1 MNRIVPETLYDFRF
15 VSAPMFSPGGKNA
28 AFLVKYADK
37 EKNGYGGD
45 IWLRDSG
52 SGKIRRLTGGG
63 DVMSY
68 LWDEDGTIL
77 FPANRTAEERKLAA
91 SGEETTGYYRL
102 NPAGGEALPAFRI
115 PARVSN
121 LMPLGG
127 GVYAATYMH
136 DRALDALE
144 GLTGAARSEKLAEIR
159 DKGYYEITDYPFWN
173 NGRGV
178 TSGTRGGLG
187 LFNAASGEWK
197 TLCDADFEV
206 RGADFGDG
214 YILFTGAPV
223 TNRRAPFGGDGVYVY
238 DLTDGTTRCLM
249 QPGEMK
255 LSMAKV
261 WGDEILL
268 TLSEPVEWGVGRY
281 PDFYLMNPRTGEKRL
296 LAEYEAAAGHG
307 GAGSDARFGGG
318 QGAKAVGD
326 KFYFLTIVEDGAYLR
341 TLDRRGHIS
350 ALLTPD
356 GSCDSFDVCGEDVLT
371 CGMYDNR
378 LSDLYLNGERIT
390 DFGDTGKYSLS
401 VPERCDIVSDGWP
414 IHGWVMKPVGYAP
427 GMRCPA
433 ILNIHG
439 GPRSIFGL
447 PFYHE
452 MQVWANA
459 GYFVFYCNP
468 RGSDGRGNEF
478 GDVSGKYGTIDY
490 DDLMR
495 FTDHVLAAY
504 PDIDPQ
510 RVGVTGGSYGGFM
523 TNWIVGHTDR
533 FAAAASQRSIAN
545 WTVYE
550 YTSDI
555 GLDFVKMDL
564 RANTDENF
572 EGMLAQSPLFFAKNC
587 KTPILF
593 IHSDH
598 DHRCWMSE
606 GISMFTA
613 VKKAG
618 CDAKLCLFR
627 DENHELSRSGKPKN
641 RISRMRE
648 ILGWMD
654 KYLKREEA

>member
-1 MNRIVPETLYDFRF
+1 MKKIIPESLYDFRF
-15 VSAPMFSPGGKNA
+15 VSAPSFSPDGSLFSFMLKR
-28 AFLVKYADK
+28 ADR
-37 EKNGYGGD
+37 EKNGYSGD
-45 IWLRDSG
+45 IWLGDR
-52 SGKIRRLTGGG
+52 SGKQRRLTAAG
-63 DVMSY
+63 DAMGYV
-68 LWDEDGTIL
+68 WDSDGTIL
-77 FPANRTAEERKLAA
+77 FAAARTPEEKQQFA
-91 SGEETTGYYRL
+91 SGEEMTFYYRID
-102 NPAGGEALPAFRI
+102 PAGGEAIAAFCV
-115 PARVSN
+115 PARVTN
-121 LMPLGG
+121 LIPLGG
-127 GVYAATYMH
+127 GQYACTYMH

-144 GLTGAARSEKLAEIR
+144 GLTGAERREKLAEIR
-159 DKGYYEITDYPFWN
+159 DAGYYQITDYPFWN

-187 LFNAASGEWK
+187 IYDAANGEWK
-197 TLCDADFEV
+197 TLCDPDFEV
-206 RGADFGDG
+206 RSVDAGEGFL
-214 YILFTGAPV
+214 LFTGAQV
-223 TNRRAPFGGDGVYVY
+223 THRRASFGGDGVYTY
-238 DLTDGTTRCLM
+238 DLTTGETRCLL
-249 QPGEMK
+249 QGGEMD
-255 LSMAKV
+255 LGMAKV
-261 WGDEILL
+261 WGNEILL
-268 TLSEPVEWGVGRY
+268 TLAENVEWGVGSY
-281 PDFYLMNPRTGEKRL
+281 PDFWLMDRFTGEKRL
-296 LAEYEAAAGHG
+296 LARYEAAAGHG
-307 GAGSDARFGGG
+307 GAGSDARFGAGRG
-318 QGAKAVGD
+318 TKAVGD
-326 KFYFLTIVEDGAYLR
+326 QFYFLTIVEDGAYLR
-341 TLDRRGHIS
+341 RIDRAGNIS
-350 ALLTPD
+350 GLLTPD
-356 GSCDSFDVCGEDVLT
+356 GSCDAFDIFGEEILT

-378 LSDLYLNGERIT
+378 LSELYLNGVRIT
-390 DFGDTGKYSLS
+390 DFGDTAEYDVSA
-401 VPERCDIVSDGWP
+401 PERCDVVSDGWD
-414 IHGWVMKPVGYAP
+414 IHGWVMKPVGFAP
-427 GMRCPA
+427 EKRYPA

-468 RGSDGRGNEF
+468 RGSDGRGDEF

-495 FTDHVLAAY
+495 FTDRVLEAF
-504 PDIDPQ
+504 PQIDPK
-510 RVGVTGGSYGGFM
+510 RVGVTGGSYGGYM

-545 WTVYE
+545 WITYE

-572 EGMLAQSPLFFAKNC
+572 AGMLAQSPLFFAHNC

-641 RISRMRE
+641 RISRMKE
-648 ILGWMD
+648 IMGWMD
-654 KYLKREEA
+654 KYLKKDEA